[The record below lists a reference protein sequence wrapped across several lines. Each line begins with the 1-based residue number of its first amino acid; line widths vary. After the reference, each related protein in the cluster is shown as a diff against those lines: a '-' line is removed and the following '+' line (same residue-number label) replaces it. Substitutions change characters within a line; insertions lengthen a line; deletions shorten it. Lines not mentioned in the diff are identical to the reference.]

1 MSTATDMRDKY
12 IAAEASIL
20 GGQTVTWGDRTLS
33 LANLAEV
40 RAGRAEW
47 EAKAAAEARGAAGGG
62 RFRYADFTG
71 CGR

>member
-20 GGQTVTWGDRTLS
+20 AGQLVTWGDRTLS
-33 LANLAEV
+33 RANLAEV

-47 EAKAAAEARGAAGGG
+47 EAKATAEARAAAGGG